1 MTKPHLQIED
11 ENPESKE
18 NDTSTEENL
27 DSKELALIIAD
38 AGDDRKADNIT
49 ILKVD
54 NLSYMAEYFVIM
66 TGYSAPQLKAI
77 STSVEDK
84 VYEKFTREV
93 LRIEGKNDP
102 NWILHDYG
110 DVIVHI
116 FTPEAREYYNL
127 QAFWGGAEEIPFTP
141 IPQK

>member
-127 QAFWGGAEEIPFTP
+127 QAFWGGAEEIAYSPE
-141 IPQK
+141 

>member
-18 NDTSTEENL
+18 NDTNTEENL

-127 QAFWGGAEEIPFTP
+127 QAFWGGAEEIAYSPE
-141 IPQK
+141 